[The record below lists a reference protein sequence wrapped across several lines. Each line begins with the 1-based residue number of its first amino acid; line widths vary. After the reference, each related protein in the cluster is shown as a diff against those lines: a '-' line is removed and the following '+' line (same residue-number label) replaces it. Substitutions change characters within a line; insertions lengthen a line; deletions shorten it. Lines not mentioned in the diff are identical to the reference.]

1 MIYAVIRAV
10 KDKSSIISFHDFP
23 FFLNVVVYTTHLP
36 AILMQ
41 ENPSHVTSIPS
52 PSMTT
57 SIFSDKQDMFQHDT
71 IHSIFGEEILASG
84 PFSDEGCSS
93 ETGDHS
99 DVEID
104 I

>member
-1 MIYAVIRAV
+1 M
-10 KDKSSIISFHDFP
+10 KKSKKIFLFFH
-23 FFLNVVVYTTHLP
+23 FFFCFENVVVYTTHLP

-57 SIFSDKQDMFQHDT
+57 SMFSDKQQDMFQNDT

>member
-1 MIYAVIRAV
+1 
-10 KDKSSIISFHDFP
+10 
-23 FFLNVVVYTTHLP
+23 
-36 AILMQ
+36 MQ
-41 ENPSHVTSIPS
+41 ENPSHVSPIPS

-57 SIFSDKQDMFQHDT
+57 STFSDKQQDIFHHDS
-71 IHSIFGEEILASG
+71 IHSIFGEEILSSG

-93 ETGDHS
+93 EAGDHS

>member
-1 MIYAVIRAV
+1 M
-10 KDKSSIISFHDFP
+10 
-23 FFLNVVVYTTHLP
+23 YTTHLP

-41 ENPSHVTSIPS
+41 ENPSHVSPIPS

-57 SIFSDKQDMFQHDT
+57 STFSDKQQDIFHHDS
-71 IHSIFGEEILASG
+71 IHSIFGEEILSSG

-93 ETGDHS
+93 EAGDHS